1 MKKSLNKCD
10 LHSKGF
16 LLDFLFN
23 TSEELIVFVNTEG
36 TIIALSKA
44 YAKFL
49 GISQEEAIGKRVD
62 QVIENTRMLEV
73 IASGI
78 PELERTHKIKGR
90 NMIASRIPIIKD
102 GEVIGAFGRVL
113 FKDVKDLDQLHNRIS
128 KMKKE
133 LNFYE
138 STFDKMNTARYGI
151 ENIWGKSP
159 EMKDLRALLHKVS
172 SSDSNITIL
181 GESGTGKELVA
192 HAIHKEKWGNERPL
206 VCVNCAAIAPG
217 LLESELFGYEGGSFT
232 GAKTGGSIGLFQA
245 ANGGTIFLD
254 EIGEIP
260 MHMQAKLLRVI
271 QDRQVRRVGASRP
284 ESVDVRVIAATNRN
298 LEEMA
303 AKGEF
308 RDDLYFRLG
317 VIVINIPPL
326 RERTDDIPY
335 LAKLLLEKMNEK
347 RNIFVK
353 GITPGAM
360 EYLKRYHWPGNV
372 RELENVIEQA
382 AHFVDDS
389 KMIAVKDLPV
399 GITRLHVEKSN
410 KNLKQYLE
418 EAERQFIV
426 DTLLENNGRKG
437 RTADSLGIGRTTLHE
452 KMKKYEIS
460 AK

>member
-1 MKKSLNKCD
+1 M
-10 LHSKGF
+10 
-16 LLDFLFN
+16 
-23 TSEELIVFVNTEG
+23 
-36 TIIALSKA
+36 
-44 YAKFL
+44 
-49 GISQEEAIGKRVD
+49 
-62 QVIENTRMLEV
+62 
-73 IASGI
+73 
-78 PELERTHKIKGR
+78 
-90 NMIASRIPIIKD
+90 
-102 GEVIGAFGRVL
+102 
-113 FKDVKDLDQLHNRIS
+113 
-128 KMKKE
+128 
-133 LNFYE
+133 
-138 STFDKMNTARYGI
+138 
-151 ENIWGKSP
+151 
-159 EMKDLRALLHKVS
+159 
-172 SSDSNITIL
+172 
-181 GESGTGKELVA
+181 
-192 HAIHKEKWGNERPL
+192 
-206 VCVNCAAIAPG
+206 
-217 LLESELFGYEGGSFT
+217 
-232 GAKTGGSIGLFQA
+232 GGSIGLFQA

-284 ESVDVRVIAATNRN
+284 ESVDVRIIAATNRN

-326 RERTDDIPY
+326 RERSDDIPY

-382 AHFVDDS
+382 VHFVDDT

-410 KNLKQYLE
+410 KNLKEYME
-418 EAERQFIV
+418 EAERQYIV
-426 DTLLENNGRKG
+426 NTLLENRGRKG
-437 RTADSLGIGRTTLHE
+437 RTADALGIGRTTLHE
-452 KMKKYEIS
+452 KMKKYEIL